1 MKQNLGCALPFLL
14 AILLAT
20 LFLFNACSSA
30 EAGSDY
36 RDNANGAPSMKEEG
50 FEQVG
55 QPDGDDFEQ
64 KRILKGHITAESTDF
79 NAALDTLEQKIAALG
94 GYIGSSEIYGNSLG
108 SSGRRR
114 ASLTVR
120 IPAASFR
127 DFISGLSEFL
137 NVTSEST
144 TSEDITQ
151 SYYDTESKLNS
162 LKIQEERLLAMLEKT
177 DDLNALLQ
185 LEERLAEIR
194 QQIAYYDSLLRAY
207 NSQVDYATVTITIY
221 EVLTLTELEEPDP
234 TFGQEIA
241 TAFKESWS
249 TFVEVLK
256 VILLILIYLLP
267 LLLVVTIIILVIRMI
282 LKKTAAKRHARA
294 MAEMQR
300 YDAMRAAQ
308 RAAEQ
313 QSNSQR

>member
-1 MKQNLGCALPFLL
+1 MKQNFGCSLPFLL
-14 AILLAT
+14 AILLAV

-30 EAGSDY
+30 KTGSDY
-36 RDNANGAPSMKEEG
+36 RDNANGAPSVKEEG

-55 QPDGDDFEQ
+55 QPDSGDFEQ

-94 GYIGSSEIYGNSLG
+94 GYIGSSEINGNSLG

-114 ASLTVR
+114 ATLTVR

-137 NVTSEST
+137 NVTAEST

-177 DDLNALLQ
+177 EDLSTLLK

-207 NSQVDYATVTITIY
+207 DSQVDFATVTVTLY
-221 EVLTLTELEEPDP
+221 EVLTLTEPEETDT

-241 TAFKESWS
+241 SAFKESWS
-249 TFVEVLK
+249 VFVEVLK
-256 VILLILIYLLP
+256 VILLVLIYLLP
-267 LLLVVTIIILVIRMI
+267 LLVVAIVTILIIRMI
-282 LKKTAAKRHARA
+282 LKKAAAKRQARA

-300 YDAMRAAQ
+300 FEAMRAAQ
-308 RAAEQ
+308 RSAEHNPNLQ
-313 QSNSQR
+313 

>member
-1 MKQNLGCALPFLL
+1 MKQNFGCSLPFLL
-14 AILLAT
+14 AILLAV

-30 EAGSDY
+30 ETGSDY
-36 RDNANGAPSMKEEG
+36 RDNANGSPSVKEEG

-55 QPDGDDFEQ
+55 QPDSGDFEQ

-94 GYIGSSEIYGNSLG
+94 GYIGSSEVQGNSLG

-137 NVTSEST
+137 NVTAEST

-177 DDLNALLQ
+177 EDLDTLLK

-207 NSQVDYATVTITIY
+207 DSQVDFATVTVTLY
-221 EVLTLTELEEPDP
+221 EVLTLTEPEETDT

-241 TAFKESWS
+241 SAFKESWS
-249 TFVEVLK
+249 VFVEVLK
-256 VILLILIYLLP
+256 VILLVLIYLLP
-267 LLLVVTIIILVIRMI
+267 LLVVAIVTILIIRMI
-282 LKKTAAKRHARA
+282 LKKAAAKRQARA

-300 YDAMRAAQ
+300 FEAMRAAQ
-308 RAAEQ
+308 RSAEHNPNLQ
-313 QSNSQR
+313 

>member
-1 MKQNLGCALPFLL
+1 MKQNFGCSLPFLL
-14 AILLAT
+14 AILLAV

-30 EAGSDY
+30 KTGSDY
-36 RDNANGAPSMKEEG
+36 QNNMSGAPSMKEEG

-55 QPDGDDFEQ
+55 QPDSGDFEQ

-94 GYIGSSEIYGNSLG
+94 GYIGSSEVQGNSLG

-137 NVTSEST
+137 NVTAEST

-177 DDLNALLQ
+177 EDLDTLLK

-207 NSQVDYATVTITIY
+207 DSQVDFATVTVTLY
-221 EVLTLTELEEPDP
+221 EVLTLTEPEETDT

-241 TAFKESWS
+241 SAFKESWS
-249 TFVEVLK
+249 VFVEVLK
-256 VILLILIYLLP
+256 VILLVLIYLLP
-267 LLLVVTIIILVIRMI
+267 LLVVAIVTILIIRMI
-282 LKKTAAKRHARA
+282 LKKAAAKRQARA

-300 YDAMRAAQ
+300 FEAMRAAQ
-308 RAAEQ
+308 RSAEHNPNLQ
-313 QSNSQR
+313 

>member
-1 MKQNLGCALPFLL
+1 MKQNFGCSLPFLL
-14 AILLAT
+14 AILLAV

-30 EAGSDY
+30 ETGSDY
-36 RDNANGAPSMKEEG
+36 RDNANGAPSVKEEG

-55 QPDGDDFEQ
+55 QPDSGDFEQ

-94 GYIGSSEIYGNSLG
+94 GYIGSSEVQGNSLG

-137 NVTSEST
+137 NVTAEST

-162 LKIQEERLLAMLEKT
+162 LKVQEERLLAMLEKT
-177 DDLNALLQ
+177 EDLDTLLK

-207 NSQVDYATVTITIY
+207 DSQVDFATVTVTLY
-221 EVLTLTELEEPDP
+221 EVLTLTEPEETDT

-241 TAFKESWS
+241 SAFKESWS
-249 TFVEVLK
+249 VFVEVLK
-256 VILLILIYLLP
+256 VILLVLIYLLP
-267 LLLVVTIIILVIRMI
+267 LLVVAIVTILIIRMI
-282 LKKTAAKRHARA
+282 LKKAAAKRQARA

-300 YDAMRAAQ
+300 FEAMRAAQ
-308 RAAEQ
+308 RSAEHNPNLQ
-313 QSNSQR
+313 